1 MSAFFA
7 VATACPP
14 RDPACDQTEYDVG
27 KERMTSNPY
36 AAKPWLALFP
46 AGQPHAITPRFG
58 DMLSAFRAS
67 VAAGGD
73 DTAIRY
79 GGAGLSYAELDAAS
93 DRLAGWAAARGVR
106 RGDRISIILQNVP
119 EFVVATVAA
128 WKLGAIPVP
137 GNPMYRATE
146 LAHQFADSRPLLA
159 ICHAGHA
166 DCVRAALAE
175 AGCDAPVLDVPDGED
190 AADRVGGFTEAV
202 ATGGPAVPAI
212 DLSPDELG
220 LMLYTSGTT
229 GAPKAAMIRHA
240 SLADNSQAMETWYG
254 IDAQSRILGV
264 APLFHITGFV
274 AHMTMAL
281 LARAALL
288 LMGRFDPEKA
298 LETIR
303 RERPTWTIGAI
314 TAFNALA
321 SLPDV
326 SPADFASF
334 HRIDSGGAPIAPA
347 LREMVVERTGHALLN
362 AYGMTETASVTHSC
376 PAGVEIP
383 VDPAS
388 GALSIGIPFI
398 GTEAMIADEH
408 GQPMPL
414 GEAGEIW
421 MRGPQIMAGYWN
433 KPKETEAALSDGW
446 MRSGDVGF
454 MDAQGWFYL
463 IDRKKDCIIAS
474 GYKVWPR
481 EVEDVLHAHPE
492 VREAAV
498 VGAPDSYRGETVVA
512 HVSLRGAIDEAELIA
527 HCRDRLAA
535 YKVPRKIRIS
545 DDLPKT
551 ATGKIQRNVL
561 RDAERDGVTM
571 ENA

>member
-1 MSAFFA
+1 
-7 VATACPP
+7 
-14 RDPACDQTEYDVG
+14 
-27 KERMTSNPY
+27 MTNPY
-36 AAKPWLALFP
+36 AAKPWLKLFP
-46 AGQPHAITPRFG
+46 ADQPHAIIPRFG
-58 DMLSAFRAS
+58 DMLASFRAS
-67 VAAGGD
+67 VAAGGG
-73 DTAIRY
+73 DTAIRFAD
-79 GGAGLSYAELDAAS
+79 AGMSYQALDDAS
-93 DRLAGWAAARGVR
+93 ERLAAWAAAHGVK
-106 RGDRISIILQNVP
+106 RGDRVSIILQNVP
-119 EFVVATVAA
+119 ESAVATVAA

-137 GNPMYRATE
+137 GNPMYRASE
-146 LAHQFADSRPLLA
+146 LAHQFADSRPSLA
-159 ICHAGHA
+159 ICHADHA
-166 DCVRAALAE
+166 DAVRAALAE
-175 AGCDAPVLDVPDGED
+175 AGCEAPLLDVPEGDGD
-190 AADRVGGFTEAV
+190 DRVGGFADAV
-202 ATGGPAVPAI
+202 AQGGPAVPPI

-240 SLADNSQAMETWYG
+240 SLAANSEAMAIWYG

-274 AHMTMAL
+274 VHLTLALHAHAVL
-281 LARAALL
+281 I
-288 LMGRFDPEKA
+288 LMGRFEPAKA
-298 LETIR
+298 LAVIR

-326 SPADFASF
+326 TPADFASF
-334 HRIDSGGAPIAPA
+334 RRIDSGGAPIAPA
-347 LREMVVERTGHALLN
+347 LREMIAGKIGHALLS

-376 PAGVEIP
+376 PAGVAVP

-388 GALSIGIPFI
+388 GALSVGIPFI
-398 GTEAMIADEH
+398 GTEAMIADEQ
-408 GQPMPL
+408 GQPLPL

-433 KPKETEAALSDGW
+433 KPQETEAALSDGW

-454 MDAQGWFYL
+454 MDAAGWFYL

-481 EVEDVLHAHPE
+481 EVEDVLHTHPA

-498 VGAPDSYRGETVVA
+498 VGAPDAYRGETVIA
-512 HVSLRGAIDEAELIA
+512 HVSLRGEADEAALIA

-535 YKVPRKIRIS
+535 YKVPRRIRIA

-561 RDAERDGVTM
+561 RDAEVAAAG
-571 ENA
+571 